1 MTYVTR
7 GRGNSVLPRSCPP
20 SLSSA
25 TRRWSTPKTAGSRR
39 SGWPTSTLVARQ
51 RSPPIRR
58 PGRSGCDERF
68 RAVRRPVR
76 PESAQGVGQAR
87 KPVACRI
94 VAAVDALK
102 ANPRPSKSRPLVGYP
117 DQWRLRV
124 GDYRVVYTIKDA
136 QLMILAPTSAL
147 CARTP
152 KPEAGTP
159 KSPATPASSPA
170 SPGTWTDSHAVTR
183 PARNPLTPTPRAG
196 YSSDGSRNSPT
207 NDCGA
212 AGSPTSPTS
221 PRQSPLA
228 REVPDWTLTRHAVG
242 GLHLWIHQPADQ
254 SDAADTARR
263 VECACGLYLD
273 PSATPSGGI
282 QPVA

>member
-1 MTYVTR
+1 VSGPSKAYV
-7 GRGNSVLPRSCPP
+7 VQYD
-20 SLSSA
+20 
-25 TRRWSTPKTAGSRR
+25 PKA
-39 SGWPTSTLVARQ
+39 LKELAKL
-51 RSPPIRR
+51 
-58 PGRSGCDERF
+58 D
-68 RAVRRPVR
+68 
-76 PESAQGVGQAR
+76 

-147 CARTP
+147 ARTP

-170 SPGTWTDSHAVTR
+170 PPGTWADSHAVTR

-196 YSSDGSRNSPT
+196 
-207 NDCGA
+207 
-212 AGSPTSPTS
+212 
-221 PRQSPLA
+221 
-228 REVPDWTLTRHAVG
+228 
-242 GLHLWIHQPADQ
+242 
-254 SDAADTARR
+254 
-263 VECACGLYLD
+263 
-273 PSATPSGGI
+273 
-282 QPVA
+282 